1 MKKCPFCNA
10 DIEKSAK
17 FCIFCMTSLD
27 KKQYIETVEIKNKW
41 WKLVIVAV
49 LIIVLILGVVL
60 GMHSSENEGALRKGE
75 QDATTTLHSKTDSNA
90 ETKEKTIA
98 VTDKQGNTF
107 YYQIEQADESVVD
120 STKKGNSKKQE
131 TKETI
136 AVTNKQGKTFYYQI
150 EQTDESVVDSTKKST
165 ANKEKPKTTASAT
178 NSNQTSPTNNS
189 QVDSTPT
196 SEPTAKSTVTT
207 KSVATYLYRVIAI
220 MGGAFSGENIKNTV
234 KKVIVPSSVK
244 TIWNYAFSSC
254 YYLSDI
260 YFCGNSIYTE
270 ANAFADKSK
279 RKTTL
284 TIHCSSNCSDRN
296 FRYYKN
302 SASDYSAAYKEW
314 NN

>member
-75 QDATTTLHSKTDSNA
+75 QDATTTPHSKTDSNA

-107 YYQIEQADESVVD
+107 YYQIEQA
-120 STKKGNSKKQE
+120 
-131 TKETI
+131 
-136 AVTNKQGKTFYYQI
+136 
-150 EQTDESVVDSTKKST
+150 DESVVDSTKKST

-207 KSVATYLYRVIAI
+207 KSGATYLYRDARLGDDFSVSYPTENCVVITGVSTPSSDGEYTIPKTINGKTVIAI

-270 ANAFADKSK
+270 ANAFADK
-279 RKTTL
+279 
-284 TIHCSSNCSDRN
+284 
-296 FRYYKN
+296 
-302 SASDYSAAYKEW
+302 
-314 NN
+314 